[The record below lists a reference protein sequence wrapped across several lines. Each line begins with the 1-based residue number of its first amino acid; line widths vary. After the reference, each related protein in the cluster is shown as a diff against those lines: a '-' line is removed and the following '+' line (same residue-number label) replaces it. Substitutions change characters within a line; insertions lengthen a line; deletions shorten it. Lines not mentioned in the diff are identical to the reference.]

1 MKIKNTPGFIIFI
14 LFIAM
19 ISGCLAGKET
29 GIAGNTV
36 PAETVTAEST
46 GQEETGGTNSV
57 TEENTEKEQVKTI
70 TDIDGTEVTLPEKVT
85 KVAVAGALNQMVLIL
100 GQPEKI
106 AATAEAVKTSFFA
119 TVYPGI
125 KNVTAA
131 YLGTGKGE
139 LNMETLLSAKPQVV
153 FGIFSD
159 DLKQTLDAAGI
170 SPVAVSMNDP
180 EEIKQTVMIIAQVL
194 GDGAEKKAEEFN
206 RYYDSNISMVRE
218 KTKDAQ
224 KVRVF
229 VAGGDGS
236 EGTIATINANDIH
249 NYYIDS
255 AGGTNIVAEQPKS
268 STGGKVQVD
277 FEYLYEEQPDVI
289 VVTARDAYDTILS
302 SSGESQWNGLKAV
315 KEGKV
320 YLVPKGV
327 YLWSVRSCEGALQP
341 LWLASI
347 LHPELFPELNIREET
362 KKFYKNFYHY
372 DLTEEEADMIFN
384 QETK

>member
-1 MKIKNTPGFIIFI
+1 MKNKRTGFIIFI
-14 LFIAM
+14 LI
-19 ISGCLAGKET
+19 ITIVSGCSKGKET
-29 GIAGNTV
+29 VGAAGNPV
-36 PAETVTAEST
+36 SAETVTAASA
-46 GQEETGGTNSV
+46 GQEETVG
-57 TEENTEKEQVKTI
+57 TEKEKVRII
-70 TDIDGTEVTLPEKVT
+70 TDIDGTEAALPEKVT

-153 FGIFSD
+153 FGNFSD
-159 DLKQTLDAAGI
+159 DLKQTLNAAGI
-170 SPVAVSMNDP
+170 SSIAVSMNDP
-180 EEIKQTVMIIAQVL
+180 EEIKQTVRIIAQVL
-194 GDGAEKKAEEFN
+194 GDGAEIKAEEFG
-206 RYYDSNISMVRE
+206 RYYDGNISRVRE

-229 VAGGDGS
+229 VARGDGS
-236 EGTIATINANDIH
+236 EGTIPTINANDIH

-255 AGGTNIVAEQPKS
+255 AGGANIVAEQPS
-268 STGGKVQVD
+268 SSAGKVQVD

-289 VVTARDAYDTILS
+289 VVTTRDAYDTILS

-315 KEGKV
+315 KEGNV
-320 YLVPKGV
+320 HLVPKGV

-362 KKFYKNFYHY
+362 KEFYKKFYHY
-372 DLTEEEADMIFN
+372 DLTEDEVDMIFN